1 MPQCSEC
8 GRSQPSPAMWYLLSS
23 STCTPMEW
31 NSLWLRLSVSESET
45 ASTCRGAE
53 GERWRAAP
61 KRSVVPQHGPHH
73 SGIPQG
79 GTEPTWTPM
88 EGRHFLCRAK
98 LRSSSRPGMA
108 LMMSVE
114 GLGAARGWTGGRSRA
129 TDVTLE
135 LSRLSAELQRA
146 AASLDQAGLRATS
159 LGR

>member
-1 MPQCSEC
+1 MLVQQLIMAHATQAGSE
-8 GRSQPSPAMWYLLSS
+8 PAWS
-23 STCTPMEW
+23 
-31 NSLWLRLSVSESET
+31 
-45 ASTCRGAE
+45 
-53 GERWRAAP
+53 
-61 KRSVVPQHGPHH
+61 
-73 SGIPQG
+73 PQG
-79 GTEPTWTPM
+79 GANPTWTPM

-135 LSRLSAELQRA
+135 VSRLSAELQRA
-146 AASLDQAGLRATS
+146 ADSLDHAELRVAS

>member
-1 MPQCSEC
+1 MHHCSEC
-8 GRSQPSPAMWYLLSS
+8 GRSRPSPAMWYLLSS

-31 NSLWLRLSVSESET
+31 DSLWLRLSVSESET
-45 ASTCRGAE
+45 ASTCQGAE
-53 GERWRAAP
+53 GERWRAVP
-61 KRSVVPQHGPHH
+61 RCSVNTQHRPHH
-73 SGIPQG
+73 SGSPQG
-79 GTEPTWTPM
+79 GAEPTWTPM
-88 EGRHFLCRAK
+88 DGRHFRCRAK

-129 TDVTLE
+129 TAVTLE

-146 AASLDQAGLRATS
+146 VASLDQAGLRATS